1 MSFLLAIIGC
11 MLFVCFVIHRVEDAD
26 VLAGVG
32 EFDAAFFKEFEDFI
46 VDFGG
51 DDLFSFVILLAE
63 PEPEF
68 KVNGRVREFGEED
81 PGLGFIEDFWIL
93 GLDVL
98 QGLEEELAGQLEV

>member
-1 MSFLLAIIGC
+1 MSFLLAVIGC
-11 MLFVCFVIHRVEDAD
+11 MLFACFVIHRVEDAD

-32 EFDAAFFKEFEDFI
+32 EFDASCFKEFEDFI

-51 DDLFSFVILLAE
+51 DDLFALVVLLAE
-63 PEPEF
+63 PEPEL